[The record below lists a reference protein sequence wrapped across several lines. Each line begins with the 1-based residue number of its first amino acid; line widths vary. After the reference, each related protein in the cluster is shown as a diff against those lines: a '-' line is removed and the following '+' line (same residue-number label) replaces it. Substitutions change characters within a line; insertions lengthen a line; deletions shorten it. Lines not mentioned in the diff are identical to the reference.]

1 MGLCKKSL
9 KLFKVRVYEDH
20 TILSVFQHAEGTN
33 YSSRERIACLHLY
46 LISVMACSAMYV
58 NENFTNFFQ
67 THETPFLE
75 ASKPEWRYKTAFFSE
90 TSEKICQTRSHI

>member
-58 NENFTNFFQ
+58 NAKNLFCRENFANFF
-67 THETPFLE
+67 
-75 ASKPEWRYKTAFFSE
+75 KPMKQS
-90 TSEKICQTRSHI
+90 